1 MSNSTQSS
9 RMLSV
14 KVNYY
19 FLKVLLKR
27 YNLSFSNYFK
37 PSTLDSFSSA
47 TTLISVTFLSI
58 VNLILFIY
66 FEDMGGWRWID
77 QRRTNE
83 SIDRNIIH
91 SLFSIP
97 SKEVAQRLPL
107 PHYTSNDASQ
117 VFSEH
122 RLL

>member
-1 MSNSTQSS
+1 MSNSTQGS

-27 YNLSFSNYFK
+27 YNFK

-66 FEDMGGWRWID
+66 FEGMGGWRWID